1 MCLLCRARLVPA
13 LFVFQIYRKGGN
25 QMKECK
31 YKNYDELPLVLNA
44 KEVAKVLGL
53 SLAGTYELMRQKDF
67 PAKRIGKRI
76 IVPRDE
82 FLEWLKT

>member
-1 MCLLCRARLVPA
+1 
-13 LFVFQIYRKGGN
+13 
-25 QMKECK
+25 MKECK

-44 KEVAKVLGL
+44 KDVSEVLGL
-53 SLAGTYELMRQKDF
+53 SLAGTYELMREKDF

-76 IVPRDE
+76 IAPRDE

>member
-1 MCLLCRARLVPA
+1 
-13 LFVFQIYRKGGN
+13 
-25 QMKECK
+25 MKK
-31 YKNYDELPLVLNA
+31 SAYKNYDELPLVLNA

-53 SLAGTYELMRQKDF
+53 SRAGTYELMRQKDF

>member
-1 MCLLCRARLVPA
+1 
-13 LFVFQIYRKGGN
+13 
-25 QMKECK
+25 MKK
-31 YKNYDELPLVLNA
+31 SAYKNYDELPLVLNA
-44 KEVAKVLGL
+44 KDVAKVLGL
-53 SLAGTYELMRQKDF
+53 SRAGTYELMRQKDF

>member
-1 MCLLCRARLVPA
+1 
-13 LFVFQIYRKGGN
+13 
-25 QMKECK
+25 MKECK
-31 YKNYDELPLVLNA
+31 YKNYDELPLMLNA
-44 KEVAKVLGL
+44 KDVSEVLGL
-53 SLAGTYELMRQKDF
+53 SLAGTYELMREKDF

>member
-1 MCLLCRARLVPA
+1 
-13 LFVFQIYRKGGN
+13 
-25 QMKECK
+25 MKECK

>member
-1 MCLLCRARLVPA
+1 
-13 LFVFQIYRKGGN
+13 
-25 QMKECK
+25 MKECK

-53 SLAGTYELMRQKDF
+53 SLAGTYELMRHKDF

>member
-1 MCLLCRARLVPA
+1 
-13 LFVFQIYRKGGN
+13 
-25 QMKECK
+25 MKK
-31 YKNYDELPLVLNA
+31 SAYKNYDELPLVLNA
-44 KEVAKVLGL
+44 KDVSEVLGL
-53 SLAGTYELMRQKDF
+53 SLAGTYELMREKDF

>member
-1 MCLLCRARLVPA
+1 
-13 LFVFQIYRKGGN
+13 
-25 QMKECK
+25 MKK
-31 YKNYDELPLVLNA
+31 SAYKNYDELPLVLNA

-53 SLAGTYELMRQKDF
+53 SRAGTYELMRQKDF

-76 IVPRDE
+76 IVTRDE

>member
-1 MCLLCRARLVPA
+1 
-13 LFVFQIYRKGGN
+13 
-25 QMKECK
+25 MKECK

-53 SLAGTYELMRQKDF
+53 SLAGTYELMREKDF

-82 FLEWLKT
+82 FLKWLKT

>member
-1 MCLLCRARLVPA
+1 
-13 LFVFQIYRKGGN
+13 
-25 QMKECK
+25 MKECK

-44 KEVAKVLGL
+44 KDVSEVLGL
-53 SLAGTYELMRQKDF
+53 SLSGTYELMREKDF

>member
-13 LFVFQIYRKGGN
+13 LFIFQIYPKEEIK
-25 QMKECK
+25 MKECK

-44 KEVAKVLGL
+44 KDVSEVLGL
-53 SLAGTYELMRQKDF
+53 SLAGTYELMREKDF

>member
-1 MCLLCRARLVPA
+1 
-13 LFVFQIYRKGGN
+13 
-25 QMKECK
+25 MKK
-31 YKNYDELPLVLNA
+31 SAYKKYDELPLVLNA
-44 KEVAKVLGL
+44 KDVSEVLGL
-53 SLAGTYELMRQKDF
+53 SLAGTYELMREKDF

>member
-1 MCLLCRARLVPA
+1 
-13 LFVFQIYRKGGN
+13 
-25 QMKECK
+25 MKK
-31 YKNYDELPLVLNA
+31 SAYKTYDELPLVLNA

>member
-1 MCLLCRARLVPA
+1 
-13 LFVFQIYRKGGN
+13 
-25 QMKECK
+25 MKECK

-44 KEVAKVLGL
+44 KDVSEVLGL
-53 SLAGTYELMRQKDF
+53 SLAGTYELMREKAF

>member
-1 MCLLCRARLVPA
+1 
-13 LFVFQIYRKGGN
+13 
-25 QMKECK
+25 MKECK

-53 SLAGTYELMRQKDF
+53 SLAGTYELMREMDF

>member
-1 MCLLCRARLVPA
+1 
-13 LFVFQIYRKGGN
+13 
-25 QMKECK
+25 MKECK

-53 SLAGTYELMRQKDF
+53 SLAGTYELMREKDF

>member
-1 MCLLCRARLVPA
+1 
-13 LFVFQIYRKGGN
+13 
-25 QMKECK
+25 MKK
-31 YKNYDELPLVLNA
+31 SAYKNYDELPLVLNA

-53 SLAGTYELMRQKDF
+53 SLAGTYELMREKDF